1 MFSFKNTVYCPSN
14 IRVCVKKEPVS
25 ATLIS
30 YIQEKVGVI
39 NQEANAAGKL
49 RITLESLY
57 KVEPITSIQRTQ
69 QAMNSSNSTW

>member
-1 MFSFKNTVYCPSN
+1 
-14 IRVCVKKEPVS
+14 VKKEPVS

-57 KVEPITSIQRTQ
+57 KVELITSIQRTR